1 MANLNEIIASTDTND
16 KESIQKTIV
25 ELIDSNAL
33 LQLDINQRQKDVDN
47 AEESFLELGQKVNE
61 TEANLKEFE
70 AQVKALRDAY
80 LAALDKLGIA
90 EDLVLYNKSLIAE
103 NRRQIDS
110 HNDLIKAYDARIQ
123 ELEALENNGVD
134 NELSHLIIPENKT
147 EEN

>member
-1 MANLNEIIASTDTND
+1 MANLNDIIASTDTND
-16 KESIQKTIV
+16 KESIQQTIV
-25 ELIDSNAL
+25 ELIDANAL
-33 LQLDINQRQKDVDN
+33 LQLDIDSRQRDVNN

-70 AQVKALRDAY
+70 AQVKVLRDAY

-123 ELEALENNGVD
+123 ELETL
-134 NELSHLIIPENKT
+134 